1 VIEWRKLGIVGEKAT
16 VPDTSSSEPLGTLSR
31 ETRKVVLRSLC
42 EWAVPYLRTEFGK
55 HQQKQEADS
64 GIEKIRRS
72 GNLPRQ
78 HTDAW
83 ILKQQRLS
91 GKSGKWKTRTDG
103 SPAQIGQRFR
113 KQRRARHVV
122 SPKLKTRSLSHR
134 LVVPDR
140 EGVARKPREI
150 KPRKEIKIGKK
161 PKPRT
166 GMTHLEKLHLLTFA
180 KQHELDTQEIDSKIG
195 YYENKQHLEQLAKEK
210 GVSEEEIK
218 GSEAA
223 QEEMVSQHEEYLHHL
238 VSELV
243 ESGYKVIGPT
253 D

>member
-1 VIEWRKLGIVGEKAT
+1 
-16 VPDTSSSEPLGTLSR
+16 
-31 ETRKVVLRSLC
+31 
-42 EWAVPYLRTEFGK
+42 
-55 HQQKQEADS
+55 
-64 GIEKIRRS
+64 
-72 GNLPRQ
+72 
-78 HTDAW
+78 
-83 ILKQQRLS
+83 
-91 GKSGKWKTRTDG
+91 
-103 SPAQIGQRFR
+103 
-113 KQRRARHVV
+113 
-122 SPKLKTRSLSHR
+122 
-134 LVVPDR
+134 
-140 EGVARKPREI
+140 
-150 KPRKEIKIGKK
+150 
-161 PKPRT
+161 
-166 GMTHLEKLHLLTFA
+166 MTHLEKLHLLTFA